1 MLPLC
6 LQTHR
11 LKIPG
16 ISRVSWKESVEMSGD
31 FSKSLAI
38 FGLIW
43 PIFFFFLILIFSE
56 MLRGAK
62 QKYHELVS
70 RTSEIEISR
79 DLLNFEENYD
89 RFKCFGKFKKPRVP

>member
-38 FGLIW
+38 FGLLD
-43 PIFFFFLILIFSE
+43 PCFLFFFFI
-56 MLRGAK
+56 
-62 QKYHELVS
+62 
-70 RTSEIEISR
+70 
-79 DLLNFEENYD
+79 NF
-89 RFKCFGKFKKPRVP
+89 FGNVARYKVKVPRVGEQDE

>member
-16 ISRVSWKESVEMSGD
+16 ISRVSWKESVEMSDD

-43 PIFFFFLILIFSE
+43 PFFFLFNINFLGNVA
-56 MLRGAK
+56 RCKAK
-62 QKYHELVS
+62 V
-70 RTSEIEISR
+70 
-79 DLLNFEENYD
+79 
-89 RFKCFGKFKKPRVP
+89 PRVGEQDE

>member
-31 FSKSLAI
+31 FPIFFAI

-43 PIFFFFLILIFSE
+43 PNIFFFFFI
-56 MLRGAK
+56 
-62 QKYHELVS
+62 
-70 RTSEIEISR
+70 
-79 DLLNFEENYD
+79 NFLGNVA
-89 RFKCFGKFKKPRVP
+89 RCKVKIPRVD